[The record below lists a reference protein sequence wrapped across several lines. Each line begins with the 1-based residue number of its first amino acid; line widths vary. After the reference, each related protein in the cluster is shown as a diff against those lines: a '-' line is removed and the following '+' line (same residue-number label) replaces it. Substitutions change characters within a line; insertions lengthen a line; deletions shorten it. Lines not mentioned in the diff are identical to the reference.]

1 MRRYGLVKKLRLV
14 VLAED
19 SASESQRDVIA
30 KHGLSFLIET
40 EGDGDKIS
48 VLMDTGPS
56 ADIVLHNA
64 EVMGVDLT
72 KIDAVFLSH
81 GHYDHTGGLVGVL
94 KELGK
99 KVPVIAHPEVFG
111 LKLKLHP
118 SLKYIGSPF
127 KPSEV
132 EASGG
137 VLLLA
142 RNPVTIAKGVLTS
155 GEIERG
161 VAYEKVKDFLAI
173 ENETFK
179 EDLMPDDQA
188 LTINLEGKGLMVLSG
203 CAHSG
208 IINTIR
214 TAQKVIGVSKVHAV
228 LGGFHLVGAD
238 GKRIQLTVKELLKIN
253 PEVVGP
259 CHCTGSK
266 AVHQLVEAF
275 RDSCK
280 PLRTGDTIEL

>member
-1 MRRYGLVKKLRLV
+1 MRRFRLVKKLKLA

-19 SASESQRDVIA
+19 SVSESQREVIA
-30 KHGLSFLIET
+30 KHGLSFLIEA
-40 EGDGDKIS
+40 EGDGDKVS

-56 ADIVLHNA
+56 ADMVLHNA

-72 KIDAVFLSH
+72 KIDVVFLSH
-81 GHYDHTGGLVGVL
+81 GHYDHTGGLVGIL
-94 KELGK
+94 KQIDKE
-99 KVPVIAHPEVFG
+99 VPVVAHPKVFG
-111 LKLKLHP
+111 LKLKLDP
-118 SLKYIGSPF
+118 NLKYIGSPF

-142 RNPVTIAKGVLTS
+142 RNPVTIAKGVVTS
-155 GEIERG
+155 GEVERG
-161 VAYEKVKDFLAI
+161 VAYEKVEGFLSI
-173 ENETFK
+173 EGETFK
-179 EDLMPDDQA
+179 EDIMPDDQA
-188 LTINLEGKGLMVLSG
+188 LTINLEGKGLVVVSG

-214 TAQKVIGVSKVHAV
+214 TTQKVAGVSKVCAV
-228 LGGFHLVGAD
+228 LGGFHLVGTD
-238 GKRIQLTVKELLKIN
+238 DKRIQLTVKELLKIN

-266 AVHQLVEAF
+266 AVHRLVEAF
-275 RDSCK
+275 GDLCK

>member
-1 MRRYGLVKKLRLV
+1 LIRKLKLAVLV
-14 VLAED
+14 ED
-19 SASESQRDVIA
+19 SVGETQRDVIA
-30 KHGLSFLIET
+30 KHGLSFLIEA
-40 EGDGDKIS
+40 EGDGDKVS
-48 VLMDTGPS
+48 MLMDTGPS
-56 ADIVLHNA
+56 PDLVLHNA
-64 EVMGVDLT
+64 DTMGVDLT
-72 KIDAVFLSH
+72 KIDVVFLSH

-94 KELGK
+94 KQMGK
-99 KVPVIAHPEVFG
+99 EVPVVAHPEVFG
-111 LKLKLHP
+111 LKLKLDP
-118 SLKYIGSPF
+118 NLKYIGSPF

-142 RNPVTIAKGVLTS
+142 RNPVTMAKGVMTS
-155 GEIERG
+155 GEIERS
-161 VAYEKVKDFLAI
+161 VAYEKVEDFLAI
-173 ENETFK
+173 EEETFK

-188 LTINLEGKGLMVLSG
+188 LTINLGGKGLVIISG

-214 TAQKVIGVSKVHAV
+214 MSQKVTGVSKVYAI
-228 LGGFHLVGAD
+228 LGGFHLVGAG

-266 AVHQLVEAF
+266 AIHRLVEAF
-275 RDSCK
+275 GDLCK

>member
-1 MRRYGLVKKLRLV
+1 MGRSGLVKKLKLTVLV
-14 VLAED
+14 ED
-19 SASESQRDVIA
+19 SVSEHQREVIA
-30 KHGLSFLIET
+30 KHGLSFLIEAG
-40 EGDGDKIS
+40 GDGDKVS

-56 ADIVLHNA
+56 PDIVLHNA
-64 EVMGVDLT
+64 GVMGVDLT

-94 KELGK
+94 KQIGK
-99 KVPVIAHPEVFG
+99 EVPVIAHPEVFG
-111 LKLKLHP
+111 LKLKLDP
-118 SLKYIGSPF
+118 KLKYIGSPF

-142 RNPVTIAKGVLTS
+142 RNPVTIAKGVMTS

-161 VAYEKVKDFLAI
+161 VTYEKVKGFLAI
-173 ENETFK
+173 EGEKFK
-179 EDLMPDDQA
+179 EDIMPDDQA
-188 LTINLEGKGLMVLSG
+188 LTINLEGKGLVVVSG

-208 IINTIR
+208 IINTVR
-214 TAQKVIGVSKVHAV
+214 AAQKVTGVSKVYAI
-228 LGGFHLVGAD
+228 LGGFHLIDAD
-238 GKRIQLTVKELLKIN
+238 DKRIQLTIKELLKIN
-253 PEVVGP
+253 PEVVRP

-266 AVHQLVEAF
+266 AVHRLVEAF
-275 RDSCK
+275 RDLCK

>member
-1 MRRYGLVKKLRLV
+1 MRRSGLVKKLKLA

-19 SASESQRDVIA
+19 SVGESQRDVIA
-30 KHGLSFLIET
+30 KHGLSLLINAER
-40 EGDGDKIS
+40 EADKIS
-48 VLMDTGPS
+48 VLVDTGPS
-56 ADIVLHNA
+56 PELVLHNA

-81 GHYDHTGGLVGVL
+81 GHYDHTGGLVGIL
-94 KELGK
+94 KRMNKE
-99 KVPVIAHPEVFG
+99 VPVIAHPKVFG
-111 LKLKLHP
+111 LKLKFDP
-118 SLKYIGSPF
+118 SLKYIGSPH

-142 RNPVTIAKGVLTS
+142 RNPVTIAKGIMTS
-155 GEIERG
+155 GEIDRD
-161 VAYEKVKDFLAI
+161 VAYEKVEDFWAI
-173 ENETFK
+173 EDETFK
-179 EDLMPDDQA
+179 KDLMPDDQA
-188 LTINLEGKGLMVLSG
+188 LTINLEGKGLVVVSG

-214 TAQKVIGVSKVHAV
+214 TAQKVTGVRKVYAV

-238 GKRIQLTVKELLKIN
+238 DKRIQQTVKELLKTNLGI
-253 PEVVGP
+253 VGP

-266 AVHQLVEAF
+266 AVHRLVEAF
-275 RDSCK
+275 GGVCK
-280 PLRTGDTIEL
+280 PLKTGDTIEL

>member
-1 MRRYGLVKKLRLV
+1 MVKKLKLA

-19 SASESQRDVIA
+19 SVGDSQRGVIA

-40 EGDGDKIS
+40 EGKTDKVS
-48 VLMDTGPS
+48 LLMDTGPS
-56 ADIVLHNA
+56 PDIVLHNA
-64 EVMGVDLT
+64 EKMGVDLT

-81 GHYDHTGGLVGVL
+81 GHYDHTGGLIGIL
-94 KELGK
+94 KQIDKE
-99 KVPVIAHPEVFG
+99 VPVIAHPEVFG
-111 LKLKLHP
+111 LKLKLVP
-118 SLKYIGSPF
+118 SLKYIGSPC

-142 RNPVTIAKGVLTS
+142 RNPVTIARGIMTS
-155 GEIERG
+155 GEIERN
-161 VAYEKVKDFLAI
+161 VAYEKVEDFWTV
-173 ENETFK
+173 EDETFK

-188 LTINLEGKGLMVLSG
+188 LAINVEGKGLVVLSG

-214 TAQKVIGVSKVHAV
+214 TVQKVTGVSKVGAI
-228 LGGFHLVGAD
+228 LGGFHLVSAD
-238 GKRIQLTVKELLKIN
+238 NKRIQLTVEELLKTN
-253 PEVVGP
+253 PEVIGP

-266 AVHQLVEAF
+266 AVDRLVKAF
-275 RDSCK
+275 GGVCK
-280 PLRTGDTIEL
+280 ALKTGDTIEI

>member
-1 MRRYGLVKKLRLV
+1 MRRFGLAKKLKLAVLV
-14 VLAED
+14 ED
-19 SASESQRDVIA
+19 SVSESQREVIA
-30 KHGLSFLIET
+30 KHGLSFLIEA
-40 EGDGDKIS
+40 EGDGDKVS

-56 ADIVLHNA
+56 PDIVLHNA

-81 GHYDHTGGLVGVL
+81 GHYDVV
-94 KELGK
+94 
-99 KVPVIAHPEVFG
+99 AHPKVFG
-111 LKLKLHP
+111 LKLKLDP

-127 KPSEV
+127 KLSEV

-142 RNPVTIAKGVLTS
+142 RNPVTIAKGVMTS

-161 VAYEKVKDFLAI
+161 VAYEKVEDFWSV
-173 ENETFK
+173 EEETFK

-188 LTINLEGKGLMVLSG
+188 LTINLEGKGLVVVSG

-214 TAQKVIGVSKVHAV
+214 TAQKVTGVSKVCAV

-238 GKRIQLTVKELLKIN
+238 DKRIRLTVKELLKIS
-253 PEVVGP
+253 PEVVGS

-266 AVHQLVEAF
+266 AVHRLVEAF
-275 RDSCK
+275 GDLCK

>member
-1 MRRYGLVKKLRLV
+1 MVKKVKLA

-19 SASESQRDVIA
+19 SVGDSQRGVMA
-30 KHGLSFLIET
+30 KHGLCFLIEAERKT
-40 EGDGDKIS
+40 DKVS
-48 VLMDTGPS
+48 LLMDTGPS
-56 ADIVLHNA
+56 SDMVLHNA
-64 EVMGVDLT
+64 EKMGVDLT

-81 GHYDHTGGLVGVL
+81 GHYDHTGGLVGIL
-94 KELGK
+94 KQIDKE
-99 KVPVIAHPEVFG
+99 VPVIAHPEVFG
-111 LKLKLHP
+111 LKLKLVP
-118 SLKYIGSPF
+118 NLKYIGSPH

-142 RNPVTIAKGVLTS
+142 RNPVTIAKGIMTS
-155 GEIERG
+155 GEIERN
-161 VAYEKVKDFLAI
+161 VAYEKVEDFWTV

-188 LTINLEGKGLMVLSG
+188 LAINVEGKGLVVLSG

-214 TAQKVIGVSKVHAV
+214 AVQKVTGVSKVGAI

-238 GKRIQLTVKELLKIN
+238 DKRIQLTVEELLKTN
-253 PEVVGP
+253 PEVIGP

-266 AVHQLVEAF
+266 AVDRLVKAF
-275 RDSCK
+275 GGVCK
-280 PLRTGDTIEL
+280 ALKTGDTIEI

>member
-1 MRRYGLVKKLRLV
+1 MGISGLVKKLKLA

-19 SASESQRDVIA
+19 SVSEHQRDVMA
-30 KHGLSFLIET
+30 KHGLSFLIEA
-40 EGDGDKIS
+40 EGDSYKVS

-56 ADIVLHNA
+56 PDIVLHNA
-64 EVMGVDLT
+64 EVMGLDLT

-81 GHYDHTGGLVGVL
+81 GHYDHTGGLLGIL
-94 KELGK
+94 KQIDKE
-99 KVPVIAHPEVFG
+99 VPVIAHPKVFG
-111 LKLKLHP
+111 LKLKLDP

-127 KPSEV
+127 KASEV

-137 VLLLA
+137 VVLLA
-142 RNPVTIAKGVLTS
+142 RNPVTIAKGVVTS

-161 VAYEKVKDFLAI
+161 TTYEKVRGFLTI
-173 ENETFK
+173 EGETFK

-188 LTINLEGKGLMVLSG
+188 LTINLEGKGLVIVSG

-214 TAQKVIGVSKVHAV
+214 AIQKVIGVSKVYAV

-238 GKRIQLTVKELLKIN
+238 DKRIQLTIKELLEIDPK
-253 PEVVGP
+253 VVGP

-275 RDSCK
+275 GDRCK
-280 PLRTGDTIEL
+280 LLRTGDTIQL